1 MAGGNIDNLYI
12 AVSASAKGASNA
24 LDKVAKALEKIADLS
39 SNSGLKEMS
48 DQLETATKSAK
59 GLSGELKKIDGV
71 KAKITSTTGAT
82 NKLNGAMGSLWQTL
96 KKVASISSAIA
107 LFKKGY
113 GMSTDF
119 FETANYFR
127 VVMGEYTEDAYKYA
141 QSVSE
146 ALGLD
151 ESQWMNNQAT
161 FMSLAV
167 TFGNTADSAYL
178 MSKNLTQL
186 VYDLSSLKNVD
197 ATTAMQ
203 KLRSAFAGEIEPLRD
218 WGVDLSKAN
227 LQLIA
232 LEHNITKPFDKM
244 TQAEKSQLRYVTI
257 MNQLEYAMGDLQNTL
272 SSPGNQ
278 IRLLEIS
285 VQKLARAFGNIL
297 IPILNQVV
305 PVLIA
310 VANAIR
316 NVVQTI
322 AEFFGYEYPDMSNWE
337 KYGDGIGTVADNMD
351 DATGAAKKLKKQL
364 AGFDEINNLTTNSGG
379 SGSSASG
386 YFGGLDLPTY
396 ESLGKSF
403 LSDALDKKIDGVLSD
418 LPKKI
423 TSLFESVNF
432 EQIGKALGDGL
443 ANIDWKQIVKDVG
456 NIISSAL
463 TGIGD
468 FILGSRGGIWEAG
481 LSIVEGLI
489 EAIDNAFVNIAG
501 WAVKH
506 IYNPINTELY
516 ENMPAQMRALV
527 QKLIENIGNIK
538 WDKIGK
544 AVGDALARINWK
556 EVVSGTADLLI
567 SLADLLI
574 EGFKSMVEFLIGA
587 SGGLIDTGISIA
599 TGILE
604 GIGRIWNSI
613 TSWLSRNVVKPFVDG
628 IKSLF
633 GIHSPSTV
641 MAKIGNDLVL
651 GLQSGLTGIWDA
663 VKSIFTNL
671 WNNITTS
678 AKDAWEA
685 VKKAFSP
692 VTTWFSDKFGKAWE
706 AVKKVFSGEISFKDI
721 KDAVGTAFTKMINK
735 LIEGLNKVIASP
747 FNLLNKTL
755 NKIREISILGLQPFI
770 KLWGMN
776 PITVPQIPTIKLAT
790 GGVVNQPTTALIG
803 ENGAEAVVPLENNT
817 QWITKVANE
826 INNNSDDSQI
836 VVMLG
841 RVIDAINSK
850 DFEVTIG
857 DSDIYNANKRETNR
871 QQRLLGRAY

>member
-12 AVSASAKGASNA
+12 QVSASAKGASNA
-24 LDKVAKALEKIADLS
+24 LDKVAKALEKISGLS
-39 SNSGLKEMS
+39 SNSGLKELA
-48 DQLETATKSAK
+48 DQLDTATKSAK

-71 KAKITSTTGAT
+71 KAKITSTTIET
-82 NKLNGAMGSLWQTL
+82 KKLNGVMGSLWQTL
-96 KKVASISSAIA
+96 KKVASISAAIN

-113 GMSTDF
+113 GLSTDF

-278 IRLLEIS
+278 MRLLEIS

-310 VANAIR
+310 VTNAIR

-351 DATGAAKKLKKQL
+351 DATGSAKKLKKQL

-403 LSDALDKKIDGVLSD
+403 LGDALDKRIDSILSD
-418 LPKKI
+418 LPQKFHNFILKITDGIKKI
-423 TSLFESVNF
+423 DWSSL
-432 EQIGKALGDGL
+432 GKSFGDGL
-443 ANIDWKQIVKDVG
+443 ASINWRQLIVD
-456 NIISSAL
+456 ISS
-463 TGIGD
+463 
-468 FILGSRGGIWEAG
+468 F
-481 LSIVEGLI
+481 IVEGL
-489 EAIDNAFVNIAG
+489 
-501 WAVKH
+501 
-506 IYNPINTELY
+506 
-516 ENMPAQMRALV
+516 
-527 QKLIENIGNIK
+527 
-538 WDKIGK
+538 K
-544 AVGDALARINWK
+544 AMLNWLK
-556 EVVSGTADLLI
+556 
-567 SLADLLI
+567 
-574 EGFKSMVEFLIGA
+574 GA
-587 SGGLIDTGISIA
+587 SGGLLQTGKDIA
-599 TGILE
+599 LGILE
-604 GIGRIWNSI
+604 GIGNIWNGI
-613 TSWLSRNVVKPFVDG
+613 TGWLSRNVVKPFVDG
-628 IKSLF
+628 IKKLF
-633 GIHSPSTV
+633 GIASPSKV
-641 MAKIGNDLVL
+641 MMQIGGYLVDGFKA
-651 GLQSGLTGIWDA
+651 GLVGIWDS
-663 VKSIFTNL
+663 VKGIFTNL
-671 WNNITTS
+671 WDNIKQS
-678 AKDAWEA
+678 AVSAWEA
-685 VKKAFSP
+685 IKQTFSP

-706 AVKKVFSGEISFKDI
+706 AVKKVFSGEISFKSI

-755 NKIREISILGLQPFI
+755 NKIREISILGLQPFV
-770 KLWGMN
+770 KLWGVN
-776 PITVPQIPTIKLAT
+776 PITVPQIPTIQLAT

-817 QWITKVANE
+817 QWISKVANE
-826 INNNSDDSQI
+826 INAYQDDSQI
-836 VVMLG
+836 VIMLE
-841 RVIDAINSK
+841 RVVEAINNK
-850 DFEVTIG
+850 DLEVSIG

-871 QQRLLGRAY
+871 QNRLLGRAY